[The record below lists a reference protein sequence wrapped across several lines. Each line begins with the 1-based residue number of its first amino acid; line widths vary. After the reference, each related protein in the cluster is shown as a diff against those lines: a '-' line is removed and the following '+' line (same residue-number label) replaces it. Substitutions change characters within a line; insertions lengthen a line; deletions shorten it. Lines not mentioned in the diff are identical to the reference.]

1 MLLKPQFLS
10 VPEQAARPAR
20 QHRPVQYMYHSSHSM
35 LQFLP
40 QKLAEWI
47 ANNYAVELNVPPR
60 LDPSKPW
67 STATLNRILQ
77 TCIVSDSRGINI
89 HTFQTVEFES
99 DLYRGVMRARCYPFN
114 MRQHQFRGRN
124 IKVSTYTLYMSCI
137 YYVYTNYILCI
148 YMYKA
153 DPAHFRIV
161 WERSL
166 HIHSTLE
173 CVTTIMT
180 LPTHCLIQTACGLC
194 VPNCSSTVR
203 CVP

>member
-10 VPEQAARPAR
+10 VSEQAAHPAR
-20 QHRPVQYMYHSSHSM
+20 QHRPVQNMYRSSHSM

-114 MRQHQFRGRN
+114 MTQHRFRGRN
-124 IKVSTYTLYMSCI
+124 VKVSTYTWYMTCI
-137 YYVYTNYILCI
+137 CNVYTSYILCI
-148 YMYKA
+148 YMYKTDNA
-153 DPAHFRIV
+153 PFRIV
-161 WERSL
+161 WRRSL

-173 CVTTIMT
+173 IVTTIMT
-180 LPTHCLIQTACGLC
+180 LLTPCLIQTVCGLC